1 MKKDPEYAASVSA
14 AREPY
19 DEDLCFRGLRESVS
33 EAYHHKFVP
42 VLFKK
47 FLELPPELRA
57 DVIHE
62 YLKLERK
69 AGRISK
75 HVHHDA
81 WGNRCCV
88 WDYPDVLIA
97 CDNQGSRIFPP
108 PETARASQGWVPA
121 LAFTNRA
128 LLGKVT
134 VHMLQNTGQID
145 LKYIKEAAG
154 FENATWFR
162 GFLTAIPCGL
172 SAVKHLN
179 FPHMRWY
186 NSQRDIPAP
195 TNPSF
200 ELVAVCKN
208 LLELD
213 ITWYSSKLRKPD
225 PDNTDLAIPCTTLDA
240 VEKFRFQPILN
251 CTSLQHV
258 YFDGIYN
265 APNRGGGASD
275 LDGLE
280 GLAKWIILGFLVRRG
295 QKVEVEVARRYGKW
309 RNRMTGTIISLD
321 SKDLEHFE
329 LALSFRE
336 D

>member
-1 MKKDPEYAASVSA
+1 MNDPQYAASVRA
-14 AREPY
+14 AWEPY
-19 DEDLCFRGLRESVS
+19 DNDLCFRGLCEGVY
-33 EAYHHKFVP
+33 EAYHHSFVP

-57 DVIHE
+57 HVIHE
-62 YLKLERK
+62 YLKLERE
-69 AGRISK
+69 AGRLSK

-97 CDNQGSRIFPP
+97 CDNQKSRIFPP
-108 PETARASQGWVPA
+108 PETARAPQGWVPA

-128 LLGKVT
+128 LLGEVT
-134 VHMLQNTGQID
+134 VHMLHNTRQID
-145 LKYIKEAAG
+145 LKYIKEADG
-154 FENATWFR
+154 FEIATWFR
-162 GFLTAIPCGL
+162 EFLTAIPGGL

-179 FPHMRWY
+179 FPHMHWY
-186 NSQRDIPAP
+186 NSQRNIPAP
-195 TNPSF
+195 TNPSL

-208 LLELD
+208 LRKLD
-213 ITWYSSKLRKPD
+213 ITWHSSKLRKPN
-225 PDNTDLAIPCTTLDA
+225 PGNADLTVPCTTLDL
-240 VEKFRFQPILN
+240 VEKFRFRSMLN
-251 CTSLQHV
+251 CTSLQQV

-280 GLAKWIILGFLVRRG
+280 GLAKWIIVGFLVRRG
-295 QKVEVEVARRYGKW
+295 QKVDVEVARRYGKW
-309 RNRMTGTIISLD
+309 RNRVIGTMILLD
-321 SKDLEHFE
+321 EKDLEQFA
-329 LALSFRE
+329 LALSFRG